1 MFSCAL
7 VARLRRND
15 RCIVEIRQAIGVDK
29 KLELDFARAWGGSAG
44 QRNVGTRL
52 NPRWRLV
59 KWNPSRISY
68 ML

>member
-29 KLELDFARAWGGSAG
+29 KLELDFARAWGLAG
-44 QRNVGTRL
+44 QRNSGICL
-52 NPRWRLV
+52 NARWRLV
-59 KWNPSRISY
+59 KWNLSRISY
-68 ML
+68 LL